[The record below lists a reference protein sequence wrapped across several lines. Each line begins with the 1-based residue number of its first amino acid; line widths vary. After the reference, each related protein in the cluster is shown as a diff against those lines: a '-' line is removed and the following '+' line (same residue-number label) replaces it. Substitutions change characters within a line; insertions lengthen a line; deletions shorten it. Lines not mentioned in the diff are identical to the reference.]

1 MRGERENQHVDG
13 WTIAFLVVDAAGVIG
28 CLVLAARAGRADGG
42 LRRRIWLAEAA
53 AYTGLFGLVW
63 LANPAMTFG
72 ALSLFVPN
80 AAVAGFALWIAMG
93 LGGRSAGSGVGSG
106 VGSGGGNWRAYAIAG
121 VVLTWGILVFGV
133 ALGHQ
138 DKQQG
143 ITDRDRDAALLGQKI
158 DDAHNHVPVRLLDQR
173 PTVTDAG
180 IDGASGE
187 RIERSSLSQGTL
199 TMVVHAAAN
208 CEPAVVLLSP
218 HGDTVDVLVVFQRSI
233 FLSPLPS
240 PSVAAADATGGLC
253 QPPAPGNLLDSGFRS
268 ITMAVQIDLPSGLS
282 ASAVQDASQP

>member
-1 MRGERENQHVDG
+1 VDG
-13 WTIAFLVVDAAGVIG
+13 WTISFLVIDVAGVIG
-28 CLVLAARAGRADGG
+28 CLVVAARAGRADGG

-53 AYTGLFGLVW
+53 AYTGLFALVW
-63 LANPAMTFG
+63 LANPAMTLG
-72 ALSLFVPN
+72 TWSLFVPD

-93 LGGRSAGSGVGSG
+93 LGGRSAGSA
-106 VGSGGGNWRAYAIAG
+106 GGNWRAYAVAG
-121 VVLTWGILVFGV
+121 VVVTWGILVFGV

-173 PTVTDAG
+173 PTVIDAG
-180 IDGASGE
+180 IDGASAE
-187 RIERSSLSQGTL
+187 RIEQSLLGRSTL

-208 CEPAVVLLSP
+208 CEPAVVLLADR
-218 HGDTVDVLVVFQRSI
+218 GDTLDVLVVFQRSI

-240 PSVAAADATGGLC
+240 PSVAAADTSGGLC

-282 ASAVQDASQP
+282 ASVVQDASQP